1 MKSFIL
7 MCMVL
12 ISSYIAFA
20 GGAFFSDQD
29 LKIAVPF
36 DKSYDYNSMPVTKV
50 IDGDTLRL
58 ENGESVRLIGV
69 DTPESKVN
77 AKLKRDSKRT
87 NKDYET
93 IITMG
98 KAAAE
103 FTKKLANGKC
113 VRLEFDVEKRDRYD
127 RLLAYVYL
135 PDGKMLNAE
144 IVKAGYAQ
152 VMTVPP
158 NVMHQD
164 MFLQLQEEARES
176 KRGLWTE

>member
-1 MKSFIL
+1 MRKLIAISVIL
-7 MCMVL
+7 AC
-12 ISSYIAFA
+12 SYTAFA

-36 DKSYDYNSMPVTKV
+36 DKSYDYNSMLVTKV

-103 FTKKLANGKC
+103 FTKKLADARRVK
-113 VRLEFDVEKRDRYD
+113 LEFDVEKRDRYN

-152 VMTVPP
+152 VMTIPP